1 MNAKLQCRYSFS
13 SFFIIYTL
21 LLSLP
26 PSLYSLSSLSPLIS
40 RRQVGGGD
48 DSEAE
53 MEQLESGEL
62 VCLSLTLSSPDRSFI
77 PMPSSTHWSPLH
89 FVDSR
94 PSHPLSTTT
103 VPSKLVLGR
112 WIRGEP
118 TMRAHEY
125 ITNGDQKKRFFSW
138 KILRLRCNAARTHEE
153 QRAWGI
159 EDRNWCYVIFF
170 FYLSTI
176 TFRRDSESSDFTIL
190 PKCNCSAVRF
200 CKYYIDL
207 KNRDPIFRTNDISK
221 LL

>member
-1 MNAKLQCRYSFS
+1 VSL
-13 SFFIIYTL
+13 SFFFFLHYL
-21 LLSLP
+21 YSSRLSLL
-26 PSLYSLSSLSPLIS
+26 PSFYSLSSLSPLIS

-53 MEQLESGEL
+53 MEQLESGGL
-62 VCLSLTLSSPDRSFI
+62 VCLSLTLSSPDCSFI

-118 TMRAHEY
+118 RDESTRIYYDRRSGEAL
-125 ITNGDQKKRFFSW
+125 FFSW
-138 KILRLRCNAARTHEE
+138 KILRLPYNAARTHQE
-153 QRAWGI
+153 QRAQRI
-159 EDRNWCYVIFF
+159 ENRNWCYVIFF
-170 FYLSTI
+170 FSLSTI
-176 TFRRDSESSDFTIL
+176 TFRRDSESSDFMIL
-190 PKCNCSAVRF
+190 PKCNCSAARF

-207 KNRDPIFRTNDISK
+207 KNPIFRTNVILNFK
-221 LL
+221 KT